1 MFVAAYGGYYAY
13 TKIYPINL
21 TEGLN
26 PDMNYKVYDSKK
38 LGIKMVYPKSRLMVD
53 TTQEAQGRIPLITA
67 TRQRE
72 VLVTRTPLPDHK
84 KAEVGQKLEREK
96 LAGYGYTFNYD
107 PKGEDWYILS
117 GEKPNGDEF
126 YYRRWYT
133 SKDVVSIEFDY
144 PKAVLT
150 VYHDVIE
157 AMTLKGRFQFT
168 RK

>member
-1 MFVAAYGGYYAY
+1 
-13 TKIYPINL
+13 
-21 TEGLN
+21 
-26 PDMNYKVYDSKK
+26 
-38 LGIKMVYPKSRLMVD
+38 
-53 TTQEAQGRIPLITA
+53 
-67 TRQRE
+67 
-72 VLVTRTPLPDHK
+72 
-84 KAEVGQKLEREK
+84 

-144 PKAVLT
+144 PKAVLN